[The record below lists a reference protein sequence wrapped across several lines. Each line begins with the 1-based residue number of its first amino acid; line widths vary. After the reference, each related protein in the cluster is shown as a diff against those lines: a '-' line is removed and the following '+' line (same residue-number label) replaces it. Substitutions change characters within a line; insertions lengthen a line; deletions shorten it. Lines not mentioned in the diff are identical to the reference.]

1 MRSWVAV
8 LLLLIVAVAAAWG
21 WHALA
26 LDPGEVRLRFAGWR
40 LETSF
45 VFGVVA
51 AVLLWAAVS
60 LALRALFWPRRALRR
75 RALRRGHE
83 RIADGLVAAIEG
95 RHAQAAK
102 SLERAAHV
110 AALQAPAWLARARS
124 AQAQGDAE
132 QAAAALDAAAETA
145 PAAALALR
153 ASFLLEHD
161 QNAQALD
168 LLKGE
173 MAKAPLPPAA
183 LRSLIEAASRCG
195 DPATALAA
203 LAAFAKTH
211 SASAEVFAELETKT
225 VAGALAHA
233 PSADALNAIWSGLS
247 RTQRQHEAAVIAYA
261 KRAAALGQPIAAMGE
276 IEAALR
282 RDWSENLVR
291 AYGELG
297 PSDLAARLRQ
307 AESWIAAQPNSA
319 GLMST
324 LGRLC
329 NQSGLW
335 GKARDY
341 LGRGLAIAPDAQLW
355 EALGDACAG
364 LGDHDVAQR
373 AYHNALRAAR
383 GESTETL
390 PDTLRGALDTRASVV
405 EQRSEHGVPRLVL
418 PRS

>member
-1 MRSWVAV
+1 MRSWIAV
-8 LLLLIVAVAAAWG
+8 LLLLVVAVAAAWG

-40 LETSF
+40 VETSF

-51 AVLLWAAVS
+51 TVLLWAIVS
-60 LALRALFWPRRALRR
+60 FLVRALFWPRRALRR

-110 AALQAPAWLARARS
+110 AALQAPALLARARS

-132 QAAAALDAAAETA
+132 QAATALDAAAETA

-153 ASFLLEHD
+153 ARFLLEQN

-168 LLKGE
+168 LLKTE
-173 MAKAPLPPAA
+173 MAQAPLPPAA

-195 DPATALAA
+195 DSATALVA
-203 LAAFAKTH
+203 LAAFAKSH
-211 SASAEVFAELETKT
+211 SLPAQAYAELEEKT
-225 VAGALAHA
+225 LSDALTHA
-233 PSADALNAIWSGLS
+233 PSADALNSIWSGLS
-247 RTQRQHEAAVIAYA
+247 RAQRQREGMVIAYA
-261 KRAAALGQPIAAMGE
+261 QRAAALGQPIAAMGE

-297 PSDLAARLRQ
+297 PADVPARLRQ
-307 AESWIAAQPNSA
+307 AEGWISAQPNSA
-319 GLMST
+319 GLMLT

-335 GKARDY
+335 GKAREY
-341 LGRGLAIAPDAQLW
+341 LGRGLAIAADAPLW
-355 EALGDACAG
+355 ETLGDACAG
-364 LGDHDVAQR
+364 MADHDVAQR
-373 AYHNALRAAR
+373 AYHNALRASR
-383 GESTETL
+383 GEATETL
-390 PDTLRGALDTRASVV
+390 PDTLRGALDTRASVI